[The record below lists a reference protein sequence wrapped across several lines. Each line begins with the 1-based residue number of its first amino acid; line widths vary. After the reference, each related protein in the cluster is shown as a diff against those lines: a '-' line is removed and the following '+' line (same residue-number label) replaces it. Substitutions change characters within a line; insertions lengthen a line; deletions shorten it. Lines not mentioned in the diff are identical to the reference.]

1 MYLIDFIL
9 IKNLFFR
16 IRIQHW
22 INHTI
27 IAAYFVMEMTT
38 RRSSGLT
45 YQTNDITTVNLR
57 IFLNGNPGEMTV
69 SGGISILM
77 IYIYNL
83 TIVFPRPA

>member
-1 MYLIDFIL
+1 
-9 IKNLFFR
+9 
-16 IRIQHW
+16 
-22 INHTI
+22 
-27 IAAYFVMEMTT
+27 MEMIT
-38 RRSSGLT
+38 RRLSGLT
-45 YQTNDITTVNLR
+45 YQANDITTVNLR